1 MKLQTMH
8 PLTGMTFYDEHR
20 KCTLSMYINGSIN
33 FDRNIETYIKEKMI
47 DKLYS
52 NYPELM
58 EELDSGNWAQHN
70 PEAKIINN

>member
-58 EELDSGNWAQHN
+58 QELDSGNWAQHN
-70 PEAKIINN
+70 QKLR

>member
-1 MKLQTMH
+1 MH

-20 KCTLSMYINGSIN
+20 KCTLSMYISGSIN

-58 EELDSGNWAQHN
+58 QELDSGNWAQHN